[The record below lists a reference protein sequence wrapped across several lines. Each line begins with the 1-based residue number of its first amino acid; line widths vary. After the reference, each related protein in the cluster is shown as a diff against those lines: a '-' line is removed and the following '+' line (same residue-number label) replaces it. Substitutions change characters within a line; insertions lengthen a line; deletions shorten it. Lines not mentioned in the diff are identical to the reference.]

1 MINPNYQISPVESA
15 DLPFLV
21 KFIHSAKLSLS
32 INRLLYQPWPSK
44 DVQRN
49 QYAKAVEGAFGD
61 SSMESFKA
69 TDKESNEIIGYIV
82 LEKQTG
88 VQEQPTTAFEDA
100 ETSPE
105 QKFPKEMNPG
115 LLAEVSRAN
124 TKLKKATEHLDR
136 VGKSLKD
143 IHVHRFFSKS
153 THRIGLHLCRAL
165 LSRTRCGL

>member
-82 LEKQTG
+82 LAK
-88 VQEQPTTAFEDA
+88 
-100 ETSPE
+100 
-105 QKFPKEMNPG
+105 
-115 LLAEVSRAN
+115 
-124 TKLKKATEHLDR
+124 KKAFRNSPPPLLRTRKH
-136 VGKSLKD
+136 
-143 IHVHRFFSKS
+143 
-153 THRIGLHLCRAL
+153 L
-165 LSRTRCGL
+165 LSKNSRRKRTPGSWPRCPGQIRN